1 MEQTTNYPGTD
12 RKFMVT
18 TTQEDFL
25 LVDDDFEITVIDPYR
40 RQRRIA
46 KQDCFFDSD
55 GRYYFTLERTLRGT
69 YYAWFKG
76 WYEDDDYDEQ
86 TRQFTDGQVLCEV
99 GVKACRCGI
108 PEQSSPTRSL
118 SATDSTCHCRHVVQY
133 QEVTTVSLDGDEYL
147 ADTDGKYILTSDGK
161 RIAFKNPTKDKITDM
176 GKVRLNMT
184 GDEFK
189 TLIEGTSPN
198 GEIDTLPEVMAAAQ
212 GISDDETIQHDVD
225 ERIDVKIEEN
235 NEETEVERVS
245 PEELAAFQV

>member
-1 MEQTTNYPGTD
+1 MAQTTNYPGTD

-25 LVDDDFEITVIDPYR
+25 MTEDDFEITVIDPYR
-40 RQRRIA
+40 RQRRIK

-76 WYEDDDYDEQ
+76 WYEDDDYDKQ
-86 TRQFTDGQVLCEV
+86 VRQFTDGQKLCEV
-99 GVKACRCGI
+99 GVKACRCG
-108 PEQSSPTRSL
+108 T
-118 SATDSTCHCRHVVQY
+118 ATDSTCHCRHVVQY
-133 QEVTTVSLDGDEYL
+133 QEVTTVSVDGDEYL

-189 TLIEGTSPN
+189 ELIEGDNHDGTIN
-198 GEIDTLPEVMAAAQ
+198 TVPEQMRAMQ

>member
-1 MEQTTNYPGTD
+1 MAQTANYPGTD

-40 RQRRIA
+40 RQRRIK

-55 GRYYFTLERTLRGT
+55 GRYYFTLERTLCGT

-76 WYEDDDYDEQ
+76 WYEDDDYDKQ

-99 GVKACRCGI
+99 GA
-108 PEQSSPTRSL
+108 PTCSCVT
-118 SATDSTCHCRHVVQY
+118 ATDSTCQCRHVVQY

-161 RIAFKNPTKDKITDM
+161 RIAFKNPTNDKITDM

-189 TLIEGTSPN
+189 QLIEGENPN
-198 GEIDTLPEVMAAAQ
+198 GEIDTIPEMMQAAQ

-245 PEELAAFQV
+245 AEDLAAFQV

>member
-1 MEQTTNYPGTD
+1 MAQTTNYPGTD

-25 LVDDDFEITVIDPYR
+25 MTEDDFEITVIDPYR
-40 RQRRIA
+40 RQRRIK

-76 WYEDDDYDEQ
+76 WYEDDDYDKQ

-99 GVKACRCGI
+99 GVKACRCGTAAH
-108 PEQSSPTRSL
+108 QG
-118 SATDSTCHCRHVVQY
+118 CQCRHVVQY
-133 QEVTTVSLDGDEYL
+133 QEVTTVSVDGDEYL

-161 RIAFKNPTKDKITDM
+161 RIAFKNPTKDKIDDM

-189 TLIEGTSPN
+189 TLIEGDNHDGTIN
-198 GEIDTLPEVMAAAQ
+198 TVPEQMRAMQ

>member
-1 MEQTTNYPGTD
+1 M
-12 RKFMVT
+12 
-18 TTQEDFL
+18 
-25 LVDDDFEITVIDPYR
+25 
-40 RQRRIA
+40 
-46 KQDCFFDSD
+46 
-55 GRYYFTLERTLRGT
+55 
-69 YYAWFKG
+69 
-76 WYEDDDYDEQ
+76 
-86 TRQFTDGQVLCEV
+86 RQFTDGQKLCEV
-99 GVKACRCGI
+99 GAPTCNCII

-118 SATDSTCHCRHVVQY
+118 SATDSTCQCQHVVQY

-161 RIAFKNPTKDKITDM
+161 RIAFQNPTNDKITDM

-189 TLIEGTSPN
+189 ELIEGDNHDGTIN
-198 GEIDTLPEVMAAAQ
+198 TVPEQMRAMQ

>member
-1 MEQTTNYPGTD
+1 MSKINKFPGTD

-18 TTQEDFL
+18 CTQEDFQL
-25 LVDDDFEITVIDPYR
+25 TEDDFEITVIDPYR
-40 RQRRIA
+40 RQRRIT
-46 KQDCFFDSD
+46 KLDCFWDID
-55 GRYYFTLERTLRGT
+55 GRYYFTLERPLRGT

-76 WYEDDDYDEQ
+76 WYEDDDYDKQ

-99 GVKACRCGI
+99 GT
-108 PEQSSPTRSL
+108 PTCSC
-118 SATDSTCHCRHVVQY
+118 STATDSTCHCRHVVQY
-133 QEVTTVSLDGDEYL
+133 QEVTTVSVDGDEYL

-161 RIAFKNPTKDKITDM
+161 RIAFKNPTKDKIDDM
-176 GKVRLNMT
+176 GKVRLDMT

-189 TLIEGTSPN
+189 QLIEGENPN
-198 GEIDTLPEVMAAAQ
+198 GEIDTIPEMMQAAQ

>member
-86 TRQFTDGQVLCEV
+86 TRQFTDASCL
-99 GVKACRCGI
+99 
-108 PEQSSPTRSL
+108 
-118 SATDSTCHCRHVVQY
+118 
-133 QEVTTVSLDGDEYL
+133 
-147 ADTDGKYILTSDGK
+147 
-161 RIAFKNPTKDKITDM
+161 
-176 GKVRLNMT
+176 
-184 GDEFK
+184 
-189 TLIEGTSPN
+189 
-198 GEIDTLPEVMAAAQ
+198 LP
-212 GISDDETIQHDVD
+212 
-225 ERIDVKIEEN
+225 
-235 NEETEVERVS
+235 
-245 PEELAAFQV
+245 F